1 MLNSFLPHIA
11 VLSGLSFFA
20 AGYIAPIAFPKAS
33 YKRVGALHFFRVGRF
48 GGSLYFAKAKV
59 KPAE

>member
-33 YKRVGALHFFRVGRF
+33 YKRVGALHF